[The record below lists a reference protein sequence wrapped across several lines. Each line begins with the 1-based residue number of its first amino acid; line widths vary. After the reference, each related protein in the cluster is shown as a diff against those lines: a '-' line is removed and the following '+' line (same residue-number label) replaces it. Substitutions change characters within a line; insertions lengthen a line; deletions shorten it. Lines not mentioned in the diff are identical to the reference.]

1 MYCKS
6 FSAVLMGFDIRK
18 ERGWVALIHYNCGED
33 SCDVDV
39 DCLRCIRSCI
49 GSIRGIGVRRVGR
62 VSLKILGVE
71 ELAVVTPKKLFVF
84 NNSEI
89 S

>member
-1 MYCKS
+1 
-6 FSAVLMGFDIRK
+6 MGFDIRT

-71 ELAVVTPKKLFVF
+71 ERAVVTPEKTFGF
-84 NNSEI
+84 Q
-89 S
+89 

>member
-1 MYCKS
+1 
-6 FSAVLMGFDIRK
+6 MGFDIRT

-39 DCLRCIRSCI
+39 DFGSIRSCI

-71 ELAVVTPKKLFVF
+71 ERAVVTLEKTFRFK
-84 NNSEI
+84 
-89 S
+89 

>member
-6 FSAVLMGFDIRK
+6 FSAVLMGFDIRR

-62 VSLKILGVE
+62 VSLRILGVE
-71 ELAVVTPKKLFVF
+71 ERVVVTPEKTFSF
-84 NNSEI
+84 Q
-89 S
+89 

>member
-1 MYCKS
+1 M
-6 FSAVLMGFDIRK
+6 
-18 ERGWVALIHYNCGED
+18 ALIHYNCGED

-62 VSLKILGVE
+62 VSLRILGVE
-71 ELAVVTPKKLFVF
+71 ERAVVTP
-84 NNSEI
+84 EI
-89 S
+89 TVKSFKQFMRAVCLSV

>member
-39 DCLRCIRSCI
+39 DYRCIRSCI

-62 VSLKILGVE
+62 GSLRILGVE
-71 ELAVVTPKKLFVF
+71 ERAVVTPEKTFGF
-84 NNSEI
+84 Q
-89 S
+89 

>member
-1 MYCKS
+1 
-6 FSAVLMGFDIRK
+6 MGFDIRI

-62 VSLKILGVE
+62 GSLRILGVE
-71 ELAVVTPKKLFVF
+71 ERVVVTPEKTFCFK
-84 NNSEI
+84 
-89 S
+89 